1 MTQTV
6 INSVLLIDD
15 DAISNFLNTRL
26 LREMNVAR
34 EIKVTLNGEEA
45 LRFLQ
50 QEKAANRQFPQL
62 ILLDINMPVM
72 NGFEFLEAFRE
83 VADENNHSVIIILT
97 TSTNT
102 RDFEQLQRFP
112 EVEVYLS
119 KPLTEENLLY
129 IIDKHFPSDPDSF
142 PVPG

>member
-1 MTQTV
+1 MTRTV

-26 LREMNVAR
+26 LKEMQVAQ

-45 LRFLQ
+45 LRYLQ
-50 QEKAANRQFPQL
+50 QQKAANKPFPEL

-72 NGFEFLEAFRE
+72 NGFEFLEAFRD
-83 VADENNHSVIIILT
+83 VADENNQSVIIILT
-97 TSTNT
+97 TSTNA
-102 RDFEQLQRFP
+102 RDFDQLKNYE

-119 KPLTEENLLY
+119 KPLTDENLLY
-129 IIDKHFPSDPDSF
+129 ILDKHFPSE
-142 PVPG
+142 

>member
-1 MTQTV
+1 MMTRTV

-26 LREMNVAR
+26 LKEMQVAKN
-34 EIKVTLNGEEA
+34 IIVTLNGEEA
-45 LRFLQ
+45 LRYLQ
-50 QEKAANRQFPQL
+50 QEKAANRPFPEL

-83 VADENNHSVIIILT
+83 VADGNNRSVIIILT

-102 RDFEQLQRFP
+102 RDFEQLQQYE
-112 EVEVYLS
+112 EVEIYLS
-119 KPLTEENLLY
+119 KPLTDENLLY
-129 IIDKHFPSDPDSF
+129 ILDKHFPEDS
-142 PVPG
+142 

>member
-1 MTQTV
+1 MTRTV
-6 INSVLLIDD
+6 IDSVLLIDD

-26 LREMNVAR
+26 LKEMQVAQD
-34 EIKVTLNGEEA
+34 IKVTLNGEEA

-50 QEKAANRQFPQL
+50 QEKAANRPFPEL

-83 VADENNHSVIIILT
+83 ITDSDFHSVVIILT

-102 RDFEQLQRFP
+102 RDFDQLQRYE

-119 KPLTEENLLY
+119 KPLTDDNLDY
-129 IIDKHFPSDPDSF
+129 IIKKHFPPEE
-142 PVPG
+142 

>member
-1 MTQTV
+1 MTRTV
-6 INSVLLIDD
+6 LNSVLLIDD

-26 LREMNVAR
+26 LKEMQVTRN
-34 EIKVTLNGEEA
+34 IKVTLNGEEA
-45 LRFLQ
+45 LQFLQ
-50 QEKAANRQFPQL
+50 QEKAANHPFPEL

-102 RDFEQLQRFP
+102 RDFEQLQRYA
-112 EVEVYLS
+112 EVEIYLS
-119 KPLTEENLLY
+119 KPLTEENLQYILY
-129 IIDKHFPSDPDSF
+129 KHFPED
-142 PVPG
+142 

>member
-1 MTQTV
+1 MTRTV

-26 LREMNVAR
+26 LREMQVAQD
-34 EIKVTLNGEEA
+34 IKVTLNGEEA

-50 QEKAANRQFPQL
+50 REKAANRPFPEL

-83 VADENNHSVIIILT
+83 VANENNNSVVIILT

-102 RDFEQLQRFP
+102 RDFEQLKQYE

-119 KPLTEENLLY
+119 KPLTDENLQY
-129 IIDKHFPSDPDSF
+129 IIDKHFPMD
-142 PVPG
+142 

>member
-1 MTQTV
+1 MTRTV

-26 LREMNVAR
+26 LKEMQVAHD
-34 EIKVTLNGEEA
+34 IKVTLNGEEA

-50 QEKAANRQFPQL
+50 QEKAANHPFPEL

-72 NGFEFLEAFRE
+72 NGFEFLEAFRD
-83 VADENNHSVIIILT
+83 VADENNHSVVIILT

-102 RDFEQLQRFP
+102 RDFEQLKQYE

-119 KPLTEENLLY
+119 KPLTDENLQY
-129 IIDKHFPSDPDSF
+129 IIDKHFPLE
-142 PVPG
+142 